1 VGIGKE
7 ESRYQG
13 GAVGKLWIEKAKL
26 LFLGEADYIIQNFSA
41 ASYTQNQF
49 VSYLGFTYFPVRGV
63 MIGPAYERCQENLAV
78 SGTGRNAYDLEINI
92 FPYAHFEVVL
102 FGRYMQVGTQGQPA
116 ATLMMAQL
124 HYYL

>member
-1 VGIGKE
+1 M
-7 ESRYQG
+7 SRYQNS
-13 GAVGKLWIEKAKL
+13 AIGKVWIEKAKL
-26 LFLGEADYIIQNFSA
+26 LFLGEADFIIQNFPTP
-41 ASYTQNQF
+41 SYTQNQF
-49 VSYLGFTYFPVRGV
+49 VSYLGVTYFPIRGV
-63 MIGPAYERCQENLAV
+63 MIGPMYERFQENLAV

-102 FGRYMQVGTQGQPA
+102 FGRYMTVGQQGQPA